1 MDEEKLKGW
10 LDWQSDIYKNAK
22 KHQDFDEKICSL
34 TIIENGVQVHGALLI
49 CETLNIPFTMEDWST
64 ADSKAE
70 QVTFEWNDV
79 KFFSLENFRV
89 ESEVN

>member
-22 KHQDFDEKICSL
+22 KYQDFDENIWSL
-34 TIIENGVQVHGALLI
+34 ISVESEIHVHGALLI

-64 ADSKAE
+64 ADAKAE
-70 QVTFEWNDV
+70 RVTFEWNGV

-89 ESEVN
+89 ESEVK